1 MDIAELGRQGLDWI
15 REAKDID
22 QWRALVDMTDNS
34 IGPRRGR
41 EFLVQLKEG
50 CALWSWFEV
59 ITAWVVGI
67 WSTEGKECTC
77 VW

>member
-1 MDIAELGRQGLDWI
+1 MDIAGLGRQGLDWI

-50 CALWSWFEV
+50 CALWS
-59 ITAWVVGI
+59 
-67 WSTEGKECTC
+67 
-77 VW
+77 